1 MKPSPR
7 LRKQVQSAAAAK
19 QSLLDEDNDV
29 KTQPTQ
35 PAAGLAL
42 KNVDFFVI
50 SNILVC

>member
-35 PAAGLAL
+35 PAGLAL